1 MDFGFTAENEAFR
14 EEVRQFMVEHITPEV
29 QEELP
34 HFRLQGSGP
43 LTKELFVK
51 LGQRGWSQAAL
62 RHANQIHAG
71 VAQIV
76 EFDLHL
82 WFRRVASWSVKL
94 GTTFEHRAKIAQA
107 LALASSGKIS

>member
-1 MDFGFTAENEAFR
+1 
-14 EEVRQFMVEHITPEV
+14 
-29 QEELP
+29 
-34 HFRLQGSGP
+34 
-43 LTKELFVK
+43 
-51 LGQRGWSQAAL
+51 L

-76 EFDLHL
+76 EFDLNL

-107 LALASSGKIS
+107 LALASSGQIS